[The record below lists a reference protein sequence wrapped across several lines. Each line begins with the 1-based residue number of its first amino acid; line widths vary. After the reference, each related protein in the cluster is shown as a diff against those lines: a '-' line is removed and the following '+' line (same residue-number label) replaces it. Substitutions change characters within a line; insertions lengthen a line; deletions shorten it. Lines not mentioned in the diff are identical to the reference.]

1 MGTLQGPLAPPPL
14 LLPLLLLPLLLLVA
28 LAASWSDAEP
38 RGASHLGAGMSAPGG
53 GGGGGG
59 GGGNRTGGPGRG
71 EERGPW
77 REGGDPLDPSQG
89 SSSQTARAS
98 PAPDVADGLRGV
110 RATRLG
116 LRGAGAR
123 ERRAVTTP
131 DLVSPR
137 ARFPASPNFLPA
149 LAQRYHDEHLCGSVV
164 IGRCAVNSDPRLDSQ
179 WLVIS
184 GPDRQVANYVHKD
197 DPPTSTSVDSTSHE
211 RQGSGRSA
219 CGEEDPSC
227 SPCPQGFEA
236 ESGGTRCQ
244 DVNECALWNHG
255 CTLGCENLPGSFQCT
270 CPAGFSLLPDQRTC
284 HGCELADRAGC
295 QQLCE
300 WRGLRGPRCS
310 CEAGLSLRA
319 DTATCTPSTGE
330 EGEDEGGSPLGG
342 HADLCPETHAA
353 FCQNGGE
360 CRHYVQVST
369 FACSCA
375 EGYTGERC
383 ELSQVEWWER
393 RRLQEERRRRRRR
406 GSVSLSAVCAS
417 LLLLIAAVSA
427 CALFCYRRGHAGTG
441 GGTGG
446 GGAASGSRDPWP
458 SRPRQRTTLGRDVSR
473 PSRRSSR
480 REPPV
485 VRTWN
490 GGRDSM
496 ERRCSTPWAL
506 AAGLLFVLMVVGAA
520 ETGAALALPAGPP
533 GQGLSGPPC
542 GKSPHLPGCLPP
554 LIAPGPGEI
563 TDPYWPARHP
573 RSLHDVYAVRDVI
586 AAPGD

>member
-1 MGTLQGPLAPPPL
+1 MGTLQGPLAPPP
-14 LLPLLLLPLLLLVA
+14 LLLPLLLLVA

-59 GGGNRTGGPGRG
+59 GGGNRT
-71 EERGPW
+71 
-77 REGGDPLDPSQG
+77 
-89 SSSQTARAS
+89 
-98 PAPDVADGLRGV
+98 
-110 RATRLG
+110 
-116 LRGAGAR
+116 
-123 ERRAVTTP
+123 
-131 DLVSPR
+131 
-137 ARFPASPNFLPA
+137 
-149 LAQRYHDEHLCGSVV
+149 
-164 IGRCAVNSDPRLDSQ
+164 
-179 WLVIS
+179 
-184 GPDRQVANYVHKD
+184 
-197 DPPTSTSVDSTSHE
+197 
-211 RQGSGRSA
+211 GRSA

-284 HGCELADRAGC
+284 HG
-295 QQLCE
+295 
-300 WRGLRGPRCS
+300 
-310 CEAGLSLRA
+310 
-319 DTATCTPSTGE
+319 E
-330 EGEDEGGSPLGG
+330 EGDEGGSPLGG

-427 CALFCYRRGHAGTG
+427 CALFCYRRGTRGDG
-441 GGTGG
+441 GGHWGG
-446 GGAASGSRDPWP
+446 GFHNK
-458 SRPRQRTTLGRDVSR
+458 QRLERREAPLGIHG
-473 PSRRSSR
+473 RRSGRKVYLVMEFES
-480 REPPV
+480 V
-485 VRTWN
+485 VEGSDSAPTEEEGE
-490 GGRDSM
+490 GGM
-496 ERRCSTPWAL
+496 
-506 AAGLLFVLMVVGAA
+506 
-520 ETGAALALPAGPP
+520 GPP
-533 GQGLSGPPC
+533 LPLSVQADRERHSRIRPGLHSGIQSRIHRGIHSGFQC
-542 GKSPHLPGCLPP
+542 GIHPG
-554 LIAPGPGEI
+554 IQS
-563 TDPYWPARHP
+563 R
-573 RSLHDVYAVRDVI
+573 LHRQIYSGKRCWIQFVFQS
-586 AAPGD
+586 GF